1 MKSATCDL
9 VSTYP
14 TVYLLRSMY
23 FRTVRPWDSAFSLT
37 TRLRWS
43 APPTREAQGGA
54 ACAYEEKQC
63 VYNVA
68 FAGYTRAV
76 VVYSICNIVG
86 GLTALGQW
94 RTQAVG
100 DSSLLCTQHSI
111 YCECGLR
118 VCCFDGPTVK
128 TEATCPFWKKSDSL
142 KRSTKACCLV

>member
-1 MKSATCDL
+1 
-9 VSTYP
+9 
-14 TVYLLRSMY
+14 MY
-23 FRTVRPWDSAFSLT
+23 FGTVRPWDSAFSLT

-63 VYNVA
+63 VYSVA

-111 YCECGLR
+111 YGECGLR
-118 VCCFDGPTVK
+118 VCCLMAQP
-128 TEATCPFWKKSDSL
+128 
-142 KRSTKACCLV
+142 